1 MVGGI
6 RDAVMFKEFGLLA
19 AFVGILVSVLVGNA
33 ITNNLHFGFDGQP
46 IAHSDFLWN
55 FLSMALVGWGCCLLG
70 GCPLRQLVLA
80 GEGNS
85 DSAITVLGM
94 IAGAALSHGFGLA
107 SSTDGTTK
115 HGRIA
120 VLAGFAVVLFV
131 SLTNLNKEE

>member
-1 MVGGI
+1 
-6 RDAVMFKEFGLLA
+6 
-19 AFVGILVSVLVGNA
+19 
-33 ITNNLHFGFDGQP
+33 
-46 IAHSDFLWN
+46 
-55 FLSMALVGWGCCLLG
+55 MALVGWGCCLLG

-107 SSTDGTTK
+107 SSADGTTK

-120 VLAGFAVVLFV
+120 VLAGFSVVLFV
-131 SLTNLNKEE
+131 SLTNLNKED